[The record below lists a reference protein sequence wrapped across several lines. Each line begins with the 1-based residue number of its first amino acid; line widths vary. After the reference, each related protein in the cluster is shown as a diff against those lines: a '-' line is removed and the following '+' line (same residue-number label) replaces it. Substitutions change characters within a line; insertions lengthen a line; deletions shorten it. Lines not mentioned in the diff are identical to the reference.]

1 MGFSTF
7 VRRGTEYASNHIAN
21 GDQKFNVKAA
31 SPWLIALFAVTLVAV
46 SVAFWAVCSYSQV
59 FKVSSLHSSH

>member
-1 MGFSTF
+1 MAFSTL

-21 GDQKFNVKAA
+21 NHEQHINIKAA

-46 SVAFWAVCSYSQV
+46 LVVFWAVSDEAGAV
-59 FKVSSLHSSH
+59 EIP